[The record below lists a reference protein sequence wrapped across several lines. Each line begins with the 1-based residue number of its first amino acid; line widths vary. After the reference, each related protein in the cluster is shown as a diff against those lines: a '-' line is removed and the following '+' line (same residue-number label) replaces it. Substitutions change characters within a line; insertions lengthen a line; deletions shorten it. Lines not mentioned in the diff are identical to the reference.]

1 MSMKTTLFKVIN
13 FSLLLFYFAINSCS
27 IGDSKKVKS
36 VVLNKDLLFKRWTLT
51 NNNGKIE
58 KGLATHIV
66 MSLEKNRYFLVYDTI
81 IDQRFIAAGISKIQ
95 PISKGQWKLRGD
107 KLILTHLLPNL
118 SHTEMFKVKVLKN
131 NKLITLDSENKT
143 HIYLHIKR

>member
-13 FSLLLFYFAINSCS
+13 FSLLLFYFTINSCS

-107 KLILTHLLPNL
+107 KLILTHLL
-118 SHTEMFKVKVLKN
+118 H
-131 NKLITLDSENKT
+131 
-143 HIYLHIKR
+143 LHHLV

>member
-1 MSMKTTLFKVIN
+1 
-13 FSLLLFYFAINSCS
+13 
-27 IGDSKKVKS
+27 
-36 VVLNKDLLFKRWTLT
+36 
-51 NNNGKIE
+51 
-58 KGLATHIV
+58 